1 MTANYKHHHD
11 TKQYCELRR
20 SMASS
25 LVHDKSM
32 EDQYATPHSTW
43 THWPE
48 KGDRTSTDSRP
59 RLENMSTMFRSS
71 ASILLVVG
79 CGVTRS
85 GSVLD
90 PQVTVLSLLDVF
102 SLTPQPAFS
111 ISHSP
116 DTRTVASFTRIVQ
129 QCIAEAGL
137 AQQAPLLSCTTPTAR
152 VPTEYDV
159 TTALL

>member
-102 SLTPQPAFS
+102 SACIFNFTFPRY
-111 ISHSP
+111 SHS
-116 DTRTVASFTRIVQ
+116 RIVYEDRP
-129 QCIAEAGL
+129 AMHRRGW
-137 AQQAPLLSCTTPTAR
+137 SSTTG
-152 VPTEYDV
+152 
-159 TTALL
+159 TTALLYDAHRTSPD